1 MTDGALRAI
10 GPVGAVHL
18 TGTLVNV
25 ATVLVGTVVGTLLGD
40 RLPERVRETV
50 MHGLGLFVIALGVVE
65 AGQAFSGPLADFT
78 RGSAVVVLGSILVGG
93 VIGELIGIEQWLTR
107 MGDRLRQRFAGGDD
121 EVDTDASGS
130 DAADGQGRNAR
141 FTEGF
146 VVASLVFCVGP
157 LAVLGSIEDGLRGDS
172 QLLVIKSV
180 LDGFAALAF
189 SAALGWGVGFSIITI
204 VVYQGTLSLAAG
216 AVADGFSDAMIGA
229 LTATGGILILA
240 IGLRLLDLRRIRVG
254 NLLPALVLA
263 PATVAVMQALQ

>member
-1 MTDGALRAI
+1 VSTGFAGTFA
-10 GPVGAVHL
+10 AVHL
-18 TGTLVNV
+18 VGTLVNV
-25 ATVLVGTVVGTLLGD
+25 ATVIVGTAIGTLLGD

-65 AGQAFSGPLADFT
+65 AGEAFSGPLADFT

-107 MGDRLRQRFAGGDD
+107 MGDRLRDRFARGEGDD
-121 EVDTDASGS
+121 GEGDRVGDDPRASS
-130 DAADGQGRNAR
+130 R

-157 LAVLGSIEDGLRGDS
+157 LAVLGSIQDGLSGDA
-172 QLLVIKSV
+172 QLLIIKSV

-189 SAALGWGVGFSIITI
+189 SAALGWGVGFSVITI

-216 AVADGFSDAMIGA
+216 AVADGFSDAMISS

-240 IGLRLLDLRRIRVG
+240 IGLRLLDVKRIRVA